1 MRGLIDRIT
10 NRDKVEELEA
20 SVDGLDF
27 VVEKLT
33 ADLEKRDIQIQEQ
46 NDALKEFEET
56 AETLT
61 GTIRVLKMRFDTIFP
76 ATKVEREVDER
87 TIKPE

>member
-20 SVDGLDF
+20 
-27 VVEKLT
+27 
-33 ADLEKRDIQIQEQ
+33 
-46 NDALKEFEET
+46 ALNEFEEK

-76 ATKVEREVDER
+76 ATRIEREVDER
-87 TIKPE
+87 PVKSG

>member
-20 SVDGLDF
+20 
-27 VVEKLT
+27 
-33 ADLEKRDIQIQEQ
+33 
-46 NDALKEFEET
+46 ALKEFEEK

-76 ATKVEREVDER
+76 ATKMEREIDER
-87 TIKPE
+87 PVKPG

>member
-10 NRDKVEELEA
+10 NRDKVEELE
-20 SVDGLDF
+20 
-27 VVEKLT
+27 T
-33 ADLEKRDIQIQEQ
+33 
-46 NDALKEFEET
+46 ALKEFEEK

-76 ATKVEREVDER
+76 ATKIEREMDER
-87 TIKPE
+87 PAKSG

>member
-20 SVDGLDF
+20 
-27 VVEKLT
+27 
-33 ADLEKRDIQIQEQ
+33 
-46 NDALKEFEET
+46 ALKEFEEK

-76 ATKVEREVDER
+76 ATKMEREVDEPPV
-87 TIKPE
+87 KSGG